1 MSVHARS
8 TKKQMYEEI
17 ERLRTECDRIDNQLS
32 RTPRE
37 TPRAQPRVTQS
48 PRNPELVLFCST
60 YCAAHNT
67 KSVPGVLVRAFLNS
81 QKRGTK

>member
-17 ERLRTECDRIDNQLS
+17 ERLRLLADQLP

-67 KSVPGVLVRAFLNS
+67 KSVPGALVRAFLNS
-81 QKRGTK
+81 QKRGAK

>member
-8 TKKQMYEEI
+8 TKKEMYEEI
-17 ERLRTECDRIDNQLS
+17 ERLRTECDRINNQLS

-48 PRNPELVLFCST
+48 PRNPALVLFCSS
-60 YCAAHNT
+60 YCAAHGT
-67 KSVPGVLVRAFLNS
+67 KSVPGHLARAFLNS
-81 QKRGTK
+81 QNRGVK